1 MVYGYKFK
9 KNEKSDKI
17 RPDKIQFRRKIYI
30 PIYDPTIV
38 KASNREKIKNSLKG
52 KSKGKEQESKKRRES
67 RHKSIGK

>member
-9 KNEKSDKI
+9 KNQKSDKI

-30 PIYDPTIV
+30 PIYDPNIV
-38 KASNREKIKNSLKG
+38 KTSYREKIKNTLKD